1 LLVEGQRSG
10 FPMRLRSEI
19 FVKALL
25 RTATA
30 QGGFGTVL
38 RRGSDEAGAVFIVIL
53 DKEGLADLYGP
64 APQSF
69 FDDLDA
75 GERIFEQLESGV
87 DHSTLD
93 NFQDKQER
101 FDPDFWMVELET
113 TRPVGDILRLSD
125 DHLRT

>member
-1 LLVEGQRSG
+1 
-10 FPMRLRSEI
+10 MRLKSEI

-25 RTATA
+25 RTETA
-30 QGGFGTVL
+30 QGGFCTVL
-38 RRGSDEAGAVFIVIL
+38 RRGSDEAGAIFIVIL
-53 DKEGLADLYGP
+53 GKEGRADLYGP
-64 APQSF
+64 APQSVI
-69 FDDLDA
+69 DDENTGD
-75 GERIFEQLESGV
+75 RIFEQLESGV
-87 DHSTLD
+87 DHSTLA